1 MNKSKAGKGNR
12 TIGVIVSEETYESL
26 KLWAEAKDWSVSQA
40 ARNLIEK
47 GLEGEQTT
55 PSTKPK
61 KLS

>member
-26 KLWAEAKDWSVSQA
+26 KLWAETKDWSVSQA

-47 GLEGEQTT
+47 GLGEEHVK
-55 PSTKPK
+55 PDNPK
-61 KLS
+61 KQS